1 MYHTHPNL
9 KMRWAT
15 VFQYKKTVKEERL
28 RNIIFENKVNTVN
41 MIAGIRNM
49 PGCNV
54 PAVIKK
60 PTHEMILGAMRTEC
74 HLVRFESHPT
84 KVYRSCM

>member
-1 MYHTHPNL
+1 M
-9 KMRWAT
+9 
-15 VFQYKKTVKEERL
+15 
-28 RNIIFENKVNTVN
+28 FENKINTVN

-49 PGCNV
+49 LGCNL

-60 PTHEMILGAMRTEC
+60 PTHEMILGAMQTEC

-84 KVYRSCM
+84 KVYRACM